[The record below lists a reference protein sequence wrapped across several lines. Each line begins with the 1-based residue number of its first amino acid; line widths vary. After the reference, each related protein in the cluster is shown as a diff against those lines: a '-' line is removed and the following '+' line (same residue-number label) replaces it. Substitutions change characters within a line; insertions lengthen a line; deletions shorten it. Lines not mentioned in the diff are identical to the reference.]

1 MHVFCF
7 AYIRSYDNGLD
18 PAQAATVAAAADIA
32 IVVVAD
38 DSVEGFDRPNLHF
51 TGNQDDL
58 VFAVA
63 ASQPN
68 TIVIC
73 INPSAVLTP
82 WADQVSAVLAMLM
95 PGQEEGN
102 AAADII
108 FGDVEPSGR
117 LPITLP
123 NKVGSMIVTSP
134 WLSSTFSAITLP
146 CSRCIV
152 RCVVLCRGVH

>member
-1 MHVFCF
+1 MCLR
-7 AYIRSYDNGLD
+7 IRSYDNGLD
-18 PAQAATVAAAADIA
+18 PSQAASVAAAADVA

-73 INPSAVLTP
+73 INPGAVLTP
-82 WADQVSAVLAMLM
+82 WSDQVAAVLAMFM

-102 AAADII
+102 AATDII

-123 NKVGSMIVTSP
+123 NKV
-134 WLSSTFSAITLP
+134 
-146 CSRCIV
+146 
-152 RCVVLCRGVH
+152 LC